1 MSILSPSWFSSEVH
15 KPSFHIIERELE
27 DLFEQ
32 RWNCI
37 MNTSHLEWKMH
48 CNPTVILRGK
58 TDESANAGDTEDDT
72 VVGVSVFMVFIN
84 DAQSHRCETCDSF
97 VKYMQLR
104 GTDERLDSQPQAQIT
119 DMHMHMHMHV
129 RRSPRAL
136 WKTVYLFLRNVSPW
150 SVLFCACAAAGGGW
164 SYYLK
169 LLICKFW
176 GQWMMG
182 RVRVQELNVSLCKFP
197 KSEIG
202 KVFVW
207 VVYTFLHVYLC
218 TAAVCPEEYISRLSV
233 KNSRRFSP
241 SLCLCLALSLSASQP
256 ATLKCRER
264 WRGLWLSH
272 GLMLSFR

>member
-1 MSILSPSWFSSEVH
+1 MAKRNSTSMSILSPSWFGSEVH

-136 WKTVYLFLRNVSPW
+136 WKNGLQACVWLWHHENTRYSEQYLFLRNVSPR
-150 SVLFCACAAAGGGW
+150 SVLFCARAAGGT
-164 SYYLK
+164 K
-169 LLICKFW
+169 AFI
-176 GQWMMG
+176 
-182 RVRVQELNVSLCKFP
+182 
-197 KSEIG
+197 
-202 KVFVW
+202 
-207 VVYTFLHVYLC
+207 
-218 TAAVCPEEYISRLSV
+218 
-233 KNSRRFSP
+233 
-241 SLCLCLALSLSASQP
+241 
-256 ATLKCRER
+256 
-264 WRGLWLSH
+264 
-272 GLMLSFR
+272 